1 MNIGS
6 YMMKLPLAA
15 KIATLCAVVLLVSWV
30 AGQCRTWST
39 PEVASA
45 VIDAGTPIAGPVSQ
59 APTVTAPESI
69 ARPDLS
75 IEELR
80 AEAKKY
86 GLQLTETVVLKKTPP
101 AAPGASV
108 EPEKEPQELRIV
120 WPKFLAAE
128 SFKHAPSGAD
138 VDVSAWLPGE
148 GQRVDLRA
156 SWRAWTPPPA
166 APAYKPIVC
175 QSGGFFE
182 NEAKWYGAVGYG
194 VVANSAGAGLGPTA
208 DLGYLGPRTG
218 KVTWGAGSHAA
229 HSKQS
234 GFQGDASFR
243 MTW

>member
-6 YMMKLPLAA
+6 YLTKLPLAA
-15 KIATLCAVVLLVSWV
+15 KIATLCAAALLVSWV
-30 AGQCRTWST
+30 AGQCRNWSK
-39 PEVASA
+39 PEVTPA
-45 VIDAGTPIAGPVSQ
+45 VVDAGTPIAGPVSQ

-101 AAPGASV
+101 TAPGAPT
-108 EPEKEPQELRIV
+108 EPEEEPQELRIV

-166 APAYKPIVC
+166 APAPKQAVC
-175 QSGGFFE
+175 QSGGFFA
-182 NEAKWYGAVGYG
+182 NEARWYGAIGGG
-194 VVANSAGAGLGPTA
+194 VVANSQGAGLGPTA

-218 KVTWGAGSHAA
+218 KVTWGAGTHAA
-229 HSKQS
+229 YSPQS
-234 GFQGDASFR
+234 GFQGDAAFR
-243 MTW
+243 MSW